1 MHQYFI
7 IESNDYLGESGF
19 YLSKDD
25 SVVWLDLAK
34 PSINFYYGPI
44 YDRRTRFLF
53 PK

>member
-34 PSINFYYGPI
+34 PSRSDVKGASYL
-44 YDRRTRFLF
+44 R
-53 PK
+53 